1 MKYNEGRIKSFD
13 LIDEAIDTKTL
24 EGTDYFDLKHSTEKV
39 FWQDILGS
47 AEYAPVVS
55 KVAAAAYEK
64 YGGEPAALK
73 FFISESGLDEPK
85 KMESL
90 KYWMDIWE
98 KNGAKIDG
106 INAKLNIF
114 YSEDEAT
121 QAETVNALN
130 TLLDNLAQ
138 TGKLIRLS
146 NFDIK
151 YKDATGA
158 NVTVKDITA
167 EQRQKLADFYGYVLK
182 RYMETIP
189 NEKQA
194 GVCKGNM
201 SDTAS
206 DPVGLWAVD
215 SKTKDWVRTA
225 TYKAFCDV
233 LSGKE

>member
-1 MKYNEGRIKSFD
+1 MFTKKNSLKDIMTDSRIAPYADRIVVGLDLTETPFYEMTIEELSRQHIFHGYTLLNSFNRLLEAAEEGSF
-13 LIDEAIDTKTL
+13 LYPL
-24 EGTDYFDLKHSTEKV
+24 YTEEEINRAQARK
-39 FWQDILGS
+39 
-47 AEYAPVVS
+47 
-55 KVAAAAYEK
+55 KR
-64 YGGEPAALK
+64 YGG
-73 FFISESGLDEPK
+73 
-85 KMESL
+85 
-90 KYWMDIWE
+90 
-98 KNGAKIDG
+98 
-106 INAKLNIF
+106 
-114 YSEDEAT
+114 
-121 QAETVNALN
+121 

-225 TYKAFCDV
+225 TYKAFCDA

>member
-1 MKYNEGRIKSFD
+1 MTTLSVSGLTDYVNVHKDELLVKATVGSKTMKY
-13 LIDEAIDTKTL
+13 IDVL
-24 EGTDYFDLKHSTEKV
+24 
-39 FWQDILGS
+39 
-47 AEYAPVVS
+47 P
-55 KVAAAAYEK
+55 
-64 YGGEPAALK
+64 
-73 FFISESGLDEPK
+73 
-85 KMESL
+85 
-90 KYWMDIWE
+90 
-98 KNGAKIDG
+98 
-106 INAKLNIF
+106 
-114 YSEDEAT
+114 
-121 QAETVNALN
+121 
-130 TLLDNLAQ
+130 
-138 TGKLIRLS
+138 
-146 NFDIK
+146 DIK